1 MGRSRRRR
9 SLCAGVFVG
18 LVLGV
23 PTMTWAQAPDRR
35 GLPEAFTTEIGA
47 TWLRVPL
54 SYNPV
59 ISRGKLVLFP
69 AMIDGFGPHDRSTAT
84 HWPMSE
90 LYEAVGILLLYVARY
105 DSIFW
110 MEGYL
115 VVLRKH
121 RVEPSFPS
129 DRLSGSDEPVPSG
142 LRMLQ
147 TEPEQPPRGRKASD
161 WFAPEALLNSGPEAI
176 ICASPFS
183 VAARSQPDP
192 LWNLRCKHL
201 FVHRGVQ
208 MKLNHERRHLV
219 RWREIR
225 DGSVALIE
233 SFVRG
238 AEAAPAP

>member
-1 MGRSRRRR
+1 MGRSGRRRG
-9 SLCAGVFVG
+9 LCAGLILG

-23 PTMTWAQAPDRR
+23 PTAPWAQQAERR
-35 GLPEAFTTEIGA
+35 GLPEAFTTEIG
-47 TWLRVPL
+47 TTRLRVPL

-59 ISRGKLVLFP
+59 ISRGALLMFP
-69 AMIDGFGPHDRSTAT
+69 AMIDGFGPYDRSTAT
-84 HWPMSE
+84 DWPMSE
-90 LYEAVGILLLYVARY
+90 LYEAVGISLLYDARY
-105 DSIFW
+105 DSTFW
-110 MEGYL
+110 MAIHLSGI
-115 VVLRKH
+115 RKDW
-121 RVEPSFPS
+121 VEPSFPS

-147 TEPEQPPRGRKASD
+147 TEPEQPPRGRIATD
-161 WFAPEALLNSGPEAI
+161 WFDPEPLLNGGPEAI
-176 ICASPFS
+176 ICRSPFS
-183 VAARSQPDP
+183 VAARSRPDP
-192 LWNLRCKHL
+192 LWNLRCDHL

-208 MKLNHERRHLV
+208 MKLNYDRRHLV